1 MTVRDLFARVN
12 PAVWYLLAVGVVG
25 VVFAAT
31 PAFPW
36 LNARVVAPILTFLF
50 DLV

>member
-12 PAVWYLLAVGVVG
+12 PAVWYLLAVG

-50 DLV
+50 DLA